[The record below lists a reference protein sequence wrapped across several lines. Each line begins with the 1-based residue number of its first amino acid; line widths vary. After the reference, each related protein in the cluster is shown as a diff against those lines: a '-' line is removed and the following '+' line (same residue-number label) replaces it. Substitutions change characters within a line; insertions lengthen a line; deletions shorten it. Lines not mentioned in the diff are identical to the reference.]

1 MTAVQRAT
9 TLTTSPDRQKMITMT
24 GQSYSLY
31 VDRFTFFLSAVH
43 VTLMVRLGDRLR
55 DKYILTHW
63 AIFGLER
70 NILVR
75 NIHIIG
81 IIPIRNPYKI
91 LRTIFYML
99 WGTVKILHTNRR

>member
-24 GQSYSLY
+24 GQSYSVYL
-31 VDRFTFFLSAVH
+31 DRFTFFLSAVH
-43 VTLMVRLGDRLR
+43 VTLTVRLG

-75 NIHIIG
+75 NIHNIG

-91 LRTIFYML
+91 LRPIFYML

>member
-24 GQSYSLY
+24 GQSYSVYL
-31 VDRFTFFLSAVH
+31 DRFTFFLSAVH
-43 VTLMVRLGDRLR
+43 VTLMVLPLR

-63 AIFGLER
+63 AIFGLELI
-70 NILVR
+70 ILVR
-75 NIHIIG
+75 NIHNIG